1 MGLAS
6 PEEIA
11 EFERICREYP
21 EVLEARDAFE
31 RSLEQR
37 TMEQVVD
44 PPASV
49 REKVFARIGGEKMP
63 IRRQVESKSE
73 QPGATGLVISMRRT
87 RFVAA
92 ASVVLLLGSALL
104 NYYYYSQ
111 YKVFSSKYDQLVQEQ
126 GRMASSN
133 QGLQTKLEEYEST
146 LGLIKDPAM
155 TIVKMPSIPNSPGPN
170 SLTTV
175 YWNTKTHDV
184 YLLVNNL
191 PFPAAGKQ
199 YQLWALVNGK
209 PVDAGIFEINQ
220 DSINL
225 VKMKNIPQAQAF
237 AITLENRGGSPTP
250 TMSAMYVLGK
260 VS

>member
-1 MGLAS
+1 
-6 PEEIA
+6 
-11 EFERICREYP
+11 
-21 EVLEARDAFE
+21 
-31 RSLEQR
+31 
-37 TMEQVVD
+37 
-44 PPASV
+44 
-49 REKVFARIGGEKMP
+49 
-63 IRRQVESKSE
+63 
-73 QPGATGLVISMRRT
+73 
-87 RFVAA
+87 
-92 ASVVLLLGSALL
+92 LLLGSALL